1 MTPEESRYPLDW
13 ERIAKK
19 DLRRAK
25 NMLDLDDAEAAG
37 FFLQQAVEKYL
48 KAFLLAQGWELRRIH
63 DLEVLLNAALVYD
76 PAIETY
82 RAACRKIT
90 GYYFVERYPIF
101 VETSL
106 TLEDVQ
112 GSLEEI
118 GGLIQRLGVHLQEG
132 SDTEGTDSSDL
143 PTTGEAQFD
152 ADTD

>member
-25 NMLDLDDAEAAG
+25 NLLDD
-37 FFLQQAVEKYL
+37 
-48 KAFLLAQGWELRRIH
+48 
-63 DLEVLLNAALVYD
+63 
-76 PAIETY
+76 PAMETY